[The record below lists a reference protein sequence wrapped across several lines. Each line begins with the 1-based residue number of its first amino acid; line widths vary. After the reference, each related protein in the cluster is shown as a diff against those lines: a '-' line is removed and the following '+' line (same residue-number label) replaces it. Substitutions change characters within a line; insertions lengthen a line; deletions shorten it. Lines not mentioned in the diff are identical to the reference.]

1 MPGTR
6 AQAKSR
12 GPPGATSPSAVE
24 SSITA
29 DLSDNP
35 PGGGVTVHRSQ
46 GEMSG
51 AVPTDISDPSIVLL
65 RAKVTKARKD
75 VDDCSDDVADQVGL
89 IKEKTAEGRVTP
101 IDALKRYKL
110 ALKNMIEE
118 GDLKLDVFHKAN
130 GELVEKLE
138 VGSTYPH
145 SSWEH

>member
-12 GPPGATSPSAVE
+12 GPPGATSPSADSVE

-29 DLSDNP
+29 DRSDNP
-35 PGGGVTVHRSQ
+35 PGGGVTDHRSQ

-75 VDDCSDDVADQVGL
+75 VDDCSDDVADQVRL
-89 IKEKTAEGRVTP
+89 IKEKPAEGHPYRC
-101 IDALKRYKL
+101 
-110 ALKNMIEE
+110 
-118 GDLKLDVFHKAN
+118 
-130 GELVEKLE
+130 
-138 VGSTYPH
+138 S
-145 SSWEH
+145 